1 MIRRYL
7 HDIIIA
13 MEAILANKLKSILTA
28 LGIIFGVGAVISM
41 LAIGNGAQKEIL
53 DQIEMVGVNNIIIEP
68 IIDQSGGGGGE
79 EGEDGE
85 KESSRFSNGLNLL
98 DVKAIQMVLPTVK
111 EVSPEIQL
119 NTFVQHDQI
128 RRPTVLMGVN
138 PNYFSLFNLGLN
150 KGDLFTSHH
159 EEYGQAVC
167 LIGSSVASLLFPA
180 EDPIGQ
186 VLKVGHAW
194 LRVIGILDRRDVVVS
209 SSSAGLGISN
219 TNDQV
224 FIPAKTMLVRYL
236 NRAVVNRKLPQSSGI
251 KMFGGGGRGR
261 HVIIAQTMTT
271 GSEEGAGEVVNYHQL
286 DKIIVQVQETGQ
298 LQPTTEVL
306 SRMLLRRHNEVA
318 DYKITVPELLLKQQ
332 QRTKDVFNIVL
343 GAIASISLIVGGI
356 GIMNIML
363 ASVLERVREIG
374 TRQAIGA
381 SKKDIIVQFL
391 AESILISIVGG
402 LIGVILGI
410 VLSRLITHFADI
422 LTIVSPFSVFIAF
435 GVSAAVGI
443 VFGYIPAKR
452 AASQDPVESLR
463 AN

>member
-13 MEAILANKLKSILTA
+13 MEAILANKLKSVLTA

-68 IIDQSGGGGGE
+68 IIDQSSGGGDS
-79 EGEDGE
+79 GEDGE
-85 KESSRFSNGLNLL
+85 NETSRFSYGLNLL
-98 DVKAIQMVLPTVK
+98 DVKAIQAILPTVQ

-119 NTFVQHDQI
+119 NTFVQHNQI
-128 RRPTVLMGVN
+128 RRPTVLMGVS
-138 PNYFSLFNLGLN
+138 PNYFSLFNLEVNEGEP
-150 KGDLFTSHH
+150 FSSYH

-180 EDPIGQ
+180 EDPVGK

-194 LRVIGILDRRDVVVS
+194 LRVIGILERRDVVVS

-224 FIPAKTMLVRYL
+224 FVPAKTMLIRYM

-251 KMFGGGGRGR
+251 VMFGGGGRGGR
-261 HVIIAQTMTT
+261 MTVSQTMTT
-271 GSEEGAGEVVNYHQL
+271 GSEDGAGEVTNYHQL
-286 DKIIVQVQETGQ
+286 DKIIVQVAETAQ
-298 LQPTTEVL
+298 LQPTTEIL
-306 SRMLLRRHNEVA
+306 SRMLQRRHNDVA
-318 DYKITVPELLLKQQ
+318 DFKITVPELLLKQQ

-363 ASVLERVREIG
+363 ASVMERVREIG

-402 LIGVILGI
+402 LIGIMLGI
-410 VLSRLITHFADI
+410 ILSRLITHFADI

-443 VFGYIPAKR
+443 IFGYIPAKR

>member
-13 MEAILANKLKSILTA
+13 VEAILANKLKSVLTA

-41 LAIGNGAQKEIL
+41 LAIGKGAQKEIL
-53 DQIEMVGVNNIIIEP
+53 DQIELVGVNNIIIEP
-68 IIDQSGGGGGE
+68 IVDQSSGGGGDE
-79 EGEDGE
+79 DEGQ
-85 KESSRFSNGLNLL
+85 KESSKFSNGLNLL
-98 DVKAIQMVLPTVK
+98 DVAAIKEVLPTVK
-111 EVSPEIQL
+111 QVSPEIQL
-119 NTFVQHDQI
+119 NTFVQHDKI

-138 PNYFSLFNLGLN
+138 PNYFELFNLDLN
-150 KGDLFTSHH
+150 RGDFFGEHH

-167 LIGSSVASLLFPA
+167 LIGSSVASLLFPK
-180 EDPIGQ
+180 EDPIGK

-194 LRVIGILDRRDVVVS
+194 MRVIGILNKRDVMVAS
-209 SSSAGLGISN
+209 SSSGLGISN

-224 FIPAKTMLVRYL
+224 FIPAKTMLVRYM
-236 NRAVVNRKLPQSSGI
+236 NRAIVNRKISETANVQI
-251 KMFGGGGRGR
+251 FGGGRGMR
-261 HVIIAQTMTT
+261 ISQTITT
-271 GSEEGAGEVVNYHQL
+271 GSEEGAGEALNYHQL
-286 DKIIVQVQETGQ
+286 DKIIVQVQESAH
-298 LQPTTEVL
+298 LQPTSEIL
-306 SRMLLRRHNEVA
+306 SRMLLRRHNDVA
-318 DYKITVPELLLKQQ
+318 DFKITVPELLLKQQ
-332 QRTKDVFNIVL
+332 QRTKDIFNIVL

-381 SKKDIIVQFL
+381 SRKDIIVQFL

-402 LIGVILGI
+402 IIGILLGI
-410 VLSRLITHFADI
+410 ILSRLIMHFADI

-443 VFGYIPAKR
+443 IFGYIPAKQ
-452 AASQDPVESLR
+452 AANQDPVESLR

>member
-7 HDIIIA
+7 HDIVIA
-13 MEAILANKLKSILTA
+13 FEAILTNKLKSVLTA

-41 LAIGNGAQKEIL
+41 LAIGNGAQQEIL

-68 IIDQSGGGGGE
+68 IIDQSSTGSTE
-79 EGEDGE
+79 DEDGQ
-85 KESSRFSNGLNLL
+85 KESKKFSNGLNLL
-98 DVKAIQMVLPTVK
+98 DVQAIQAIIPTVK

-119 NTFVQHDQI
+119 NSFVQHGQI

-138 PNYFSLFNLGLN
+138 PNYFDLFNLNL
-150 KGDLFTSHH
+150 KAGDFFTEHH

-167 LIGSSVASLLFPA
+167 VIGSSVASLLFPGK
-180 EDPIGQ
+180 EPIGQ

-194 LRVIGILDRRDVVVS
+194 LRVIGILNKRDVVVS

-224 FIPAKTMLVRYL
+224 FIPAKTMLVRYM
-236 NRAVVNRKLPQSSGI
+236 NRAIVNRKLPQSSGI
-251 KMFGGGGRGR
+251 QIFGGGRGMR
-261 HVIIAQTMTT
+261 MTHTIVT
-271 GSEEGAGEVVNYHQL
+271 GSEEGTSEVSNYNQL
-286 DKIIVQVQETGQ
+286 DKIIVQVRESAE
-298 LQPTTEVL
+298 LRPTTDIL
-306 SRMLLRRHNEVA
+306 SRMLLRRHNTVA
-318 DYKITVPELLLKQQ
+318 DFKITVPELLLKQQ
-332 QRTKDVFNIVL
+332 QRTKDIFNIVL

-363 ASVLERVREIG
+363 ASVMERVREIG

-381 SKKDIIVQFL
+381 SRKDIIVQFL

-402 LIGVILGI
+402 LIGIVLGI
-410 VLSRLITHFADI
+410 VLSRLITHFAGI

-435 GVSAAVGI
+435 GVSAAVGVI
-443 VFGYIPAKR
+443 FGYIPAKR
-452 AASQDPVESLR
+452 AANQDPVESLR

>member
-1 MIRRYL
+1 M
-7 HDIIIA
+7 
-13 MEAILANKLKSILTA
+13 ANKLKSILTA

-53 DQIEMVGVNNIIIEP
+53 DQIELVGVNNIIIEP
-68 IIDQSGGGGGE
+68 IVDQSTSGGE
-79 EGEDGE
+79 NEEGGE
-85 KESSRFSNGLNLL
+85 QESARFSNGLNLL
-98 DVKAIQMVLPTVK
+98 DVKAIQNVLPTVK
-111 EVSPEIQL
+111 EISPEIQL

-138 PNYFSLFNLGLN
+138 PNYFKLFNLDLK
-150 KGDLFTSHH
+150 KGNSFTEHH

-194 LRVIGILDRRDVVVS
+194 LRVIGILNKRDVVVS

-224 FIPAKTMLVRYL
+224 FIPAKTMLVRYM

-251 KMFGGGGRGR
+251 RMFGGGRGR
-261 HVIIAQTMTT
+261 GMMIAQTMTT
-271 GSEEGAGEVVNYHQL
+271 GSEGGAGEVTNYHQL
-286 DKIIVQVQETGQ
+286 DKIIVQVEETAQ
-298 LQPTTEVL
+298 LKPTTEVL
-306 SRMLLRRHNEVA
+306 TRMLVRRHNEVA
-318 DYKITVPELLLKQQ
+318 DFKITVPELLLKQQ

-402 LIGVILGI
+402 LIGVVLGI

-443 VFGYIPAKR
+443 IFGYIPAKQ

>member
-1 MIRRYL
+1 M
-7 HDIIIA
+7 
-13 MEAILANKLKSILTA
+13 ANKLKSVLTA

-53 DQIEMVGVNNIIIEP
+53 DQIELVGVNNIIIEP
-68 IIDQSGGGGGE
+68 IIDQSSGGGGDDE
-79 EGEDGE
+79 EGEKKG
-85 KESSRFSNGLNLL
+85 SSRFSNGLNLL
-98 DVKAIQMVLPTVK
+98 DVQAIQAVLPTVK
-111 EVSPEIQL
+111 EVSAEIQL
-119 NTFVQHDQI
+119 NTFVQHDRI

-138 PNYFSLFNLGLN
+138 PNYFELFNLDLY
-150 KGDLFTSHH
+150 KGDLFSSHH

-194 LRVIGILDRRDVVVS
+194 LRVIGILKRRDVMVS

-251 KMFGGGGRGR
+251 RMFGGGRGR
-261 HVIIAQTMTT
+261 GRGMMISQTMTT
-271 GSEEGAGEVVNYHQL
+271 GSEEGTGEVQNYHQL
-286 DKIIVQVQETGQ
+286 DKIIVQVNETAQ
-298 LQPTTEVL
+298 LQPTTDVL
-306 SRMLLRRHNEVA
+306 SRMLQRRHNSVA
-318 DYKITVPELLLKQQ
+318 DFKIIVPELLLKQQ

-402 LIGVILGI
+402 LIGILLGI
-410 VLSRLITHFADI
+410 ILSRLITHFADI
-422 LTIVSPFSVFIAF
+422 LTIVSPFSVFVAF

>member
-1 MIRRYL
+1 M
-7 HDIIIA
+7 
-13 MEAILANKLKSILTA
+13 ANKLKSILTA

-53 DQIEMVGVNNIIIEP
+53 DQIELVGVNNIIIEP
-68 IIDQSGGGGGE
+68 IMDESTSGGGE
-79 EGEDGE
+79 EEGSE
-85 KESSRFSNGLNLL
+85 KESKRFSNGLNLL
-98 DVKAIQMVLPTVK
+98 DVQAIQTILPSIN

-119 NTFVQHDQI
+119 NTFVQHNQT

-138 PNYFSLFNLGLN
+138 PNYFSLFNLNLKTGN
-150 KGDLFTSHH
+150 YFTPHH
-159 EEYGQAVC
+159 EEHGQAVC
-167 LIGSSVASLLFPA
+167 LIGANVASMLFPA

-186 VLKVGHAW
+186 VLKVGHVW
-194 LRVIGILDRRDVVVS
+194 LRVIGILNRRDVVVS

-224 FIPAKTMLVRYL
+224 FVPAKTLLVRYM
-236 NRAVVNRKLPQSSGI
+236 NRAIVNRKLPQSSGLQI
-251 KMFGGGGRGR
+251 FGGGGRMR
-261 HVIIAQTMTT
+261 ITQTMTT
-271 GSEEGAGEVVNYHQL
+271 GSDEGTGEVTNYHQL
-286 DKIIVQVQETGQ
+286 DKIIVQVSETEQ
-298 LQPTTEVL
+298 LKPTTDIL
-306 SRMLLRRHNEVA
+306 ARMMLRRHNGVA
-318 DYKITVPELLLKQQ
+318 DFKITVPELLLKQQ

-343 GAIASISLIVGGI
+343 GAIASISLVVGGI

-422 LTIVSPFSVFIAF
+422 LTIVSPFSVVIAF

-443 VFGYIPAKR
+443 IF
-452 AASQDPVESLR
+452 
-463 AN
+463 